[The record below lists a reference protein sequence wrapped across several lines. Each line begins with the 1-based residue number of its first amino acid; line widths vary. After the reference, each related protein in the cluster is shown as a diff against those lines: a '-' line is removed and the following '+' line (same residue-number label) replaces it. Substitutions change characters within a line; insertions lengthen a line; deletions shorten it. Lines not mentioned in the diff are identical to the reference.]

1 MPRAKQ
7 RTPELREHILRVA
20 TVTLADE
27 GIAGFTTRRVASDA
41 STSLPAVYELFGDKS
56 GLVRELF
63 FEGFRQLRERLYQL
77 VVSDDPIADL
87 VEVARV
93 FRTFS
98 QDHPELAAVMFSR
111 PFADFEPGP
120 EELAAGNGVR
130 NLVVSHVRRCVDMG
144 LFTDDPTD
152 IAHLFLAMI
161 QGLAMQESAGWL
173 GTTTESI
180 DRRWALGPLAFLAG
194 LVRLERRSPALDG

>member
-7 RTPELREHILRVA
+7 RTPELRAHILRVA
-20 TVTLADE
+20 TATLADE

-63 FEGFRQLRERLYQL
+63 FEGFRQLRERLDQL
-77 VVSDDPIADL
+77 TVTADPVADL
-87 VEVARV
+87 VEVAHVFRV
-93 FRTFS
+93 FSR
-98 QDHPELAAVMFSR
+98 DHPELAAVMFSR
-111 PFADFEPGP
+111 PFADFDPGP
-120 EELAAGNGVR
+120 EELAAGSTVR
-130 NLVVSHVRRCVDMG
+130 NFVIGHVRRCVDMG

-173 GTTTESI
+173 GTSQGSI

-194 LVRLERRSPALDG
+194 LVRVERP